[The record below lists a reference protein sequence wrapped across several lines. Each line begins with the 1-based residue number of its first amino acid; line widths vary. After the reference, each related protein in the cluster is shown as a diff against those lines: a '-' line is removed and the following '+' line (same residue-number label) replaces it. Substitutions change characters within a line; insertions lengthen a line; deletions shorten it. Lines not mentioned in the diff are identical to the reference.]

1 MQLERLVVRRHMNI
15 IGVCDITCFMVDSWA
30 RIMRFYV
37 D

>member
-1 MQLERLVVRRHMNI
+1 MQLERRVARRHMNI

-30 RIMRFYV
+30 EIMRFYV